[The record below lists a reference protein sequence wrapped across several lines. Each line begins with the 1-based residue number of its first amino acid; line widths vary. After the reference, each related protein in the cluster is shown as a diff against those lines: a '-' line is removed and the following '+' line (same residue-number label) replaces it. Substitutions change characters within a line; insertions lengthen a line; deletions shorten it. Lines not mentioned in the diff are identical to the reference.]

1 MISNKSTATVDFNIN
16 ILQNIFT
23 ETYYV
28 LALLQEIRLV
38 QFY

>member
-1 MISNKSTATVDFNIN
+1 MISNKSTVTVDFKTN

-28 LALLQEIRLV
+28 LALLHEIRLF

>member
-1 MISNKSTATVDFNIN
+1 MISNESTSTVDFKTN

-28 LALLQEIRLV
+28 LALLYEIRV
-38 QFY
+38 FQFN